1 MASLWKGRKIRAPAD
16 EEPGVETYSALWG
29 QKKAASI
36 WVLAAATTAVF
47 AWQAARQIHFEQV
60 VVWLLLMLL
69 IACGA
74 SDSIHQT
81 TRERRRQSI
90 EVASGVW
97 TLLMSQPRRLAGA
110 VESTARIVTYVIFPQ
125 HLTDPRT
132 PRPESG
138 VGGRLAR
145 LTHSAP
151 RGCQYQSGVLF
162 CQRPSGQVC
171 QMKDE
176 TSWCVLGL
184 MRRWLLSLRV

>member
-1 MASLWKGRKIRAPAD
+1 MPAD

-74 SDSIHQT
+74 IAI
-81 TRERRRQSI
+81 RFIKRPVKGAGKSI

-97 TLLMSQPRRLAGA
+97 TLLM
-110 VESTARIVTYVIFPQ
+110 Y
-125 HLTDPRT
+125 
-132 PRPESG
+132 
-138 VGGRLAR
+138 
-145 LTHSAP
+145 
-151 RGCQYQSGVLF
+151 
-162 CQRPSGQVC
+162 
-171 QMKDE
+171 
-176 TSWCVLGL
+176 
-184 MRRWLLSLRV
+184 LSLGALPALWRARHGL